1 MSEHLKLGS
10 QGEDWACEYL
20 RGQGYEIACRNY
32 RYGRA
37 EIDIVARKEKLLV
50 FVEVKTRTNLSHG
63 EPEAAVTGSK
73 VGRLRKA
80 AEHYI
85 YATDWVHDVR
95 FDVIA
100 ISLDGERHLEHIQ
113 DAFW

>member
-20 RGQGYEIACRNY
+20 RGQGYEIARRNY

-100 ISLDGERHLEHIQ
+100 ISLDGERHLEHFQ

>member
-1 MSEHLKLGS
+1 MADHLKLGNE
-10 QGEDWACEYL
+10 GENQACEFL
-20 RGQGYEIACRNY
+20 MRAGYEIVFRNY

-37 EIDIVARKEKLLV
+37 EIDIIARREKLLI

-63 EPEAAVTGSK
+63 EPEMAVSTGK
-73 VGRLRKA
+73 IGRLRKA

-85 YATDWVHDVR
+85 YAADWMHDVR

-100 ISLDGERHLEHIQ
+100 ISMGEKQEIRHIE

>member
-1 MSEHLKLGS
+1 MSEHLKLGN

-20 RGQGYEIACRNY
+20 REQGYEIACRNY
-32 RYGRA
+32 RQGRA
-37 EIDIVARKEKLLV
+37 EIDIVARKEKLLI

-63 EPEAAVTGSK
+63 EPELAVNSGK
-73 VGRLRKA
+73 VGRMRKA

-85 YATDWVHDVR
+85 YANDWEHDVR
-95 FDVIA
+95 FDIIA
-100 ISLDGERHLEHIQ
+100 ISLTGERHLEHIR

>member
-1 MSEHLKLGS
+1 MSENLKLGN

-20 RGQGYEIACRNY
+20 RERGYEIAARNY

-37 EIDIVARKEKLLV
+37 EIDIIARREKLLV

-63 EPEAAVTGSK
+63 EPEAAVSTGK
-73 VGRLRKA
+73 IGRMRKA

-85 YATDWVHDVR
+85 YATDWMHDVR

-100 ISLDGERHLEHIQ
+100 ISLGQERHLQHIE